1 MDYGL
6 LKKYTK
12 NINILFVEDDIDF
25 RKEFSEL
32 LQDIFPKV
40 TTAIDGL
47 DALNKYKEF
56 YESTNSY
63 YDLIIS
69 DIKMPNYDGVELIDS
84 IYKIKRD
91 QLVIILSA
99 RNEFNYLLPLVNLG
113 IHQFFTKPIDY
124 STFLEDIFKLCNQMY
139 HNRLNNDINIIKINE
154 SLMWDKKKKK
164 LLENNE
170 AIELTKNEICFVETI
185 LNDNGKICTVD
196 KLLDIIWA
204 NEFDLIPDITHLK
217 SLIYRLRKK
226 VPGLLIKNIYGMGY
240 IHDSQYLKN
249 KKS

>member
-1 MDYGL
+1 MYHLRILMDYGL

-40 TTAIDGL
+40 TTAIDGV
-47 DALNKYKEF
+47 DAINKYKEF
-56 YESTNSY
+56 YENTNSY

-69 DIKMPNYDGVELIDS
+69 DIKMPNLDGVELIDY
-84 IYKIKRD
+84 IYKIKKD

-113 IHQFFTKPIDY
+113 IHQFFTKPINY
-124 STFLEDIFKLCNQMY
+124 NTFLEDIFKLCNQIY
-139 HNRLNNDINIIKINE
+139 HNRLNNDVNIIKINE

-164 LLENNE
+164 LLESDK
-170 AIELTKNEICFVETI
+170 AIELTKNEILFVETI

-196 KLLDIIWA
+196 KLIDIIWA
-204 NEFDLIPDITHLK
+204 DEFDLIADITHLK

-240 IHDSQYLKN
+240 IHES
-249 KKS
+249 

>member
-1 MDYGL
+1 MNYGL

-12 NINILFVEDDIDF
+12 NLNILFVEDDTDF

-32 LQDIFPKV
+32 LLDIFPKV
-40 TTAIDGL
+40 TTAVDGL

-56 YESTNSY
+56 YENTNKY

-69 DIKMPNYDGVELIDS
+69 DIKMPNYDGVELIDA
-84 IYKIKRD
+84 IYKIKED

-124 STFLEDIFKLCNQMY
+124 STFLEDIYKLCNQIY
-139 HNRLNNDINIIKINE
+139 HNNLNSNIDIIKINE
-154 SLMWDKKKKK
+154 SLVWDKKKKK
-164 LLENNE
+164 LQENDKV
-170 AIELTKNEICFVETI
+170 IELTKNEIIFVDTL

-204 NEFDLIPDITHLK
+204 DEYDLIPDITHLK

-226 VPGLLIKNIYGMGY
+226 APGLLIKNIYGMGY
-240 IHDSQYLKN
+240 MHD
-249 KKS
+249 

>member
-1 MDYGL
+1 MNYGL

-12 NINILFVEDDIDF
+12 DLNILFVEDDIDF

-40 TTAIDGL
+40 TTAVDGL

-56 YESTNSY
+56 YENTNNY

-69 DIKMPNYDGVELIDS
+69 DIKMPNYDGVELIDH
-84 IYKIKRD
+84 IYKIKED

-99 RNEFNYLLPLVNLG
+99 RNEFSYLLPLVNLG
-113 IHQFFTKPIDY
+113 IHQFFTKPINY
-124 STFLEDIFKLCNQMY
+124 TTFLEDIFKLCNQIY
-139 HNRLNNDINIIKINE
+139 HNRLNNNINIIKINE
-154 SLMWDKKKKK
+154 SLFWDKDKKK
-164 LLENNE
+164 LIENDK
-170 AIELTKNEICFVETI
+170 AIELTKNEILFVETI
-185 LNDNGKICTVD
+185 LKDNGKICTVD

-204 NEFDLIPDITHLK
+204 DEFDLIPDITHLK

-240 IHDSQYLKN
+240 IHDS
-249 KKS
+249 